1 MAQWLLMQSVL
12 MPCLEI
18 QGEERGNLW
27 QPHNPVS
34 MISVVREIRE
44 GRDSVDGGCL
54 AISTR
59 ILEGLI
65 YIKYSIL
72 GNSCSNIRGHPLLN
86 KTHTHVSVED
96 LASFQLGSKILNY
109 GVFCDAF
116 PNPCIYIKCLD
127 AILDSLLEKH
137 SRLSEERS
145 SAVSNVHVGIW
156 R

>member
-27 QPHNPVS
+27 QPHNLVS

-59 ILEGLI
+59 ILEELI

-72 GNSCSNIRGHPLLN
+72 GNSCSNYKR
-86 KTHTHVSVED
+86 THKGTSFAKQDTGTQMSVED
-96 LASFQLGSKILNY
+96 LKAFQLGSKILYY
-109 GVFCDAF
+109 G
-116 PNPCIYIKCLD
+116 CILRCLSK
-127 AILDSLLEKH
+127 SLH
-137 SRLSEERS
+137 
-145 SAVSNVHVGIW
+145 
-156 R
+156 

>member
-44 GRDSVDGGCL
+44 GRDSVNGECL

-59 ILEGLI
+59 ILDELI

-72 GNSCSNIRGHPLLN
+72 GNSCSNYKI
-86 KTHTHVSVED
+86 THKGTSFAKQDTGTQMSVED
-96 LASFQLGSKILNY
+96 LKAFQLGSKILYY
-109 GVFCDAF
+109 G
-116 PNPCIYIKCLD
+116 CILRCLSK
-127 AILDSLLEKH
+127 SLH
-137 SRLSEERS
+137 
-145 SAVSNVHVGIW
+145 
-156 R
+156 

>member
-1 MAQWLLMQSVL
+1 
-12 MPCLEI
+12 MPCFEI

-44 GRDSVDGGCL
+44 GRDSVNGGCL

-59 ILEGLI
+59 ILDELI

-72 GNSCSNIRGHPLLN
+72 GNSCSNYKITHPLLN
-86 KTHTHVSVED
+86 KIQAHKC
-96 LASFQLGSKILNY
+96 QLKILKPFNWVQRFCIM

-116 PNPCIYIKCLD
+116 PNPCINIKCLD
-127 AILDSLLEKH
+127 AILDSQLEKH
-137 SRLSEERS
+137 SRLSEERT
-145 SAVSNVHVGIW
+145 SADSNVHVGI
-156 R
+156 RR

>member
-44 GRDSVDGGCL
+44 GRDSVDDGCL

-59 ILEGLI
+59 ILEELI

-72 GNSCSNIRGHPLLN
+72 GNSCSNYKR
-86 KTHTHVSVED
+86 THKGT
-96 LASFQLGSKILNY
+96 SFAKQDTGNQMCQLKILQPLK
-109 GVFCDAF
+109 GHGRDFRKKIIF
-116 PNPCIYIKCLD
+116 
-127 AILDSLLEKH
+127 
-137 SRLSEERS
+137 RF
-145 SAVSNVHVGIW
+145 
-156 R
+156 